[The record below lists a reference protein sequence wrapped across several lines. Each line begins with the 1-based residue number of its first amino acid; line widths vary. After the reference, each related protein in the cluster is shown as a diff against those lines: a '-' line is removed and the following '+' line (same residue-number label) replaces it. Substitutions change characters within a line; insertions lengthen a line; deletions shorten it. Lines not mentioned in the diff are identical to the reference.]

1 MCSAA
6 LKSSWLFL
14 TSWFIKYSLAL
25 TASPSDPDLEGW
37 KIQPEISPVRASREP
52 ERICVG
58 LRSASGSGPLSRRI
72 KAATGRSGKRSDF
85 PHLLELWKTPLPMSA
100 ALPWASS
107 LSARRLGESP
117 PMPGTQQ
124 EHGSSLSCATLNFFR
139 GRKGRRKIKNSPV
152 MWRAE
157 SPPEDSWHNNLNDQM
172 IQRRLVSAETAS

>member
-1 MCSAA
+1 MRSA
-6 LKSSWLFL
+6 SSWLFL

-25 TASPSDPDLEGW
+25 AASPSDPDLEGGE
-37 KIQPEISPVRASREP
+37 IQPDIPPARASREL

-58 LRSASGSGPLSRRI
+58 LRSASGSGPLSRRM
-72 KAATGRSGKRSDF
+72 KAATGRSGKRND
-85 PHLLELWKTPLPMSA
+85 LLELWKTPLLASA

-117 PMPGTQQ
+117 PLPGTQQ
-124 EHGSSLSCATLNFFR
+124 EHGSSLSCGTLNFFR
-139 GRKGRRKIKNSPV
+139 GRKRRRKIKNSSV